1 MLSQL
6 GMWSL
11 RPRVVQELLEFSLS
25 NQLVQ
30 MIPQIP
36 VVLDGVSLVQV
47 VVAIKAL
54 VAPHGVSSHLVWPF
68 EERLVLNLIQNLMLR
83 FSEHRIN
90 CLSISKP

>member
-54 VAPHGVSSHLVWPF
+54 VAPHEVSSHLVWPF
-68 EERLVLNLIQNLMLR
+68 EERLVLNLLQNLMLR

>member
-68 EERLVLNLIQNLMLR
+68 EERLVLNLLQNLMLR

>member
-1 MLSQL
+1 M
-6 GMWSL
+6 
-11 RPRVVQELLEFSLS
+11 VQELLEFSLS

-68 EERLVLNLIQNLMLR
+68 EERLVLNLLQNLMLR